1 MRLRDLEKRTNSF
14 RNKLEKKGIRALG
27 IAESFN
33 KDIANAC
40 SILAGVIMRSDMII
54 DGFVFGSTTINGD
67 DSTAQI
73 ISMYQKLQ
81 RNDVNLLMIGGA
93 VISLF
98 NIINIDEV
106 GRSIGLPVISV
117 TFKKSEGLDEP
128 IKRHFP
134 SGWEDKIKAYERIG
148 NRDEIKLWTGHSVH
162 VRYHGLQLDEA
173 KKTLDKFLKQG
184 AVPEPIRL
192 AQLLARASL
201 QSTNS

>member
-1 MRLRDLEKRTNSF
+1 MEKSTSF
-14 RNKLEKKGIRALG
+14 RIKLTKKGIRALG
-27 IAESFN
+27 IAESFHT
-33 KDIANAC
+33 DLANDR
-40 SILAGVIMRSDMII
+40 SILAGVVMRSDMIV
-54 DGFVFGSTTINGD
+54 DGFVFGSAIIHGD
-67 DSTAQI
+67 DSTSQI
-73 ISMYQKLQ
+73 ISMHQKLR
-81 RNDVNLLMIGGA
+81 RNDINLLMIGGA

-134 SGWEDKIKAYERIG
+134 SGWEDKLKAYEKIS
-148 NRDEIKLWTGHSVH
+148 NRDEVKLWTGHSVY
-162 VRYHGLQLDEA
+162 VRYHGLQLDET

-201 QSTNS
+201 HSTNG

>member
-1 MRLRDLEKRTNSF
+1 MEKSTSF
-14 RNKLEKKGIRALG
+14 RIKLTKKGIRALG
-27 IAESFN
+27 IAESFHT
-33 KDIANAC
+33 DLANDR
-40 SILAGVIMRSDMII
+40 SILTGVVMRSDMIV
-54 DGFVFGSTTINGD
+54 DGFVFGSAIIHGD
-67 DSTAQI
+67 DSTSQI
-73 ISMYQKLQ
+73 ISMHQKLR
-81 RNDVNLLMIGGA
+81 RNDINLLMIGGA

-134 SGWEDKIKAYERIG
+134 SGWEDKLKAYEKIS
-148 NRDEIKLWTGHSVH
+148 NRVEVKLWTGHSVY
-162 VRYHGLQLDEA
+162 VRYHGLQLDET

-201 QSTNS
+201 HSTNG

>member
-1 MRLRDLEKRTNSF
+1 MEKSTSF
-14 RNKLEKKGIRALG
+14 RIKLTKKGIRALG
-27 IAESFN
+27 IAESFHT
-33 KDIANAC
+33 DLANDR
-40 SILAGVIMRSDMII
+40 SILAGVVMRSDMIV
-54 DGFVFGSTTINGD
+54 DGFVFGSAIIHGD
-67 DSTAQI
+67 DSTSQI
-73 ISMYQKLQ
+73 ISMHQKLR
-81 RNDVNLLMIGGA
+81 RNDINLLMIGGA

-106 GRSIGLPVISV
+106 GRSIGIPVISV

-134 SGWEDKIKAYERIG
+134 SGWEDKLKAYEKIS
-148 NRDEIKLWTGHSVH
+148 NRDEVKLWTGHSVY
-162 VRYHGLQLDEA
+162 VRYHGLQLDET

-201 QSTNS
+201 HSTNG

>member
-1 MRLRDLEKRTNSF
+1 
-14 RNKLEKKGIRALG
+14 
-27 IAESFN
+27 
-33 KDIANAC
+33 
-40 SILAGVIMRSDMII
+40 LAGVVMRSDMIV
-54 DGFVFGSTTINGD
+54 DGFVFGSAIIHGD
-67 DSTAQI
+67 DSTSQI
-73 ISMYQKLQ
+73 ISMHQKLR
-81 RNDVNLLMIGGA
+81 RNDINLLMIGGA

-134 SGWEDKIKAYERIG
+134 SGWEDKLKAYEKIS
-148 NRDEIKLWTGHSVH
+148 NRDEVKLWTGHSVY
-162 VRYHGLQLDEA
+162 VRYHGLQLDET
-173 KKTLDKFLKQG
+173 KKALDKFLKQG

-201 QSTNS
+201 HSMNG